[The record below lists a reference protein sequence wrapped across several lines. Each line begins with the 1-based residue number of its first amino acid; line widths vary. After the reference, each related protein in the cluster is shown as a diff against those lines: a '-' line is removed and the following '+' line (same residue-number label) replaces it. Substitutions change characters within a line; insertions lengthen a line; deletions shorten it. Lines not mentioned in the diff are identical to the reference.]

1 MNAFHVIG
9 GIAAIWAVLVA
20 VVGIKKEDFPS
31 GGLEKVVGAIS
42 VILVAGAISAAIIT
56 SANEEEEHG
65 GGAEEA
71 TKSGETTGEH

>member
-9 GIAAIWAVLVA
+9 ALAAIWAVCVA
-20 VVGIKKEDFPS
+20 ILGITREDFPR
-31 GGLEKVVGAIS
+31 GAAEKVVGAIS
-42 VILVAGAISAAIIT
+42 VLLVIGTISAAIIT

-71 TKSGETTGEH
+71 TKSESH

>member
-20 VVGIKKEDFPS
+20 VVGIRKEDFP

-42 VILVAGAISAAIIT
+42 VLIVIATISAALIT
-56 SANEEEEHG
+56 SANEEDEHG

-71 TKSGETTGEH
+71 TQSESH

>member
-9 GIAAIWAVLVA
+9 GLAAIWAVAVA
-20 VVGIKKEDFPS
+20 VVGIKKEDFP
-31 GGLEKVVGAIS
+31 GGAEKIVGAIS
-42 VILVAGAISAAIIT
+42 VLMVIGAISAAVIT

-71 TKSGETTGEH
+71 TSESH